1 MSQNNRPTL
10 CSLPSGGDLLVLV
23 CLQDGLA
30 RLARADAHGVLHRQQ
45 EDLPVADGTGPGVA
59 QDRVRHERHV
69 RVLHHALDLE
79 LRAQVDRDLRAAV
92 VLGDA
97 LLPAGSLHLGDGEA
111 RQAGVEQSLADRLE
125 RLVPDVGDD
134 HLHAV
139 TPSVAVMGVTGAGAG
154 TGTPRARSA
163 TGPVEPAPISGA
175 GMNCSGYPYIPCS
188 AMSSP
193 ASSSASVTRRP
204 IVFLIA
210 QNVP

>member
-1 MSQNNRPTL
+1 
-10 CSLPSGGDLLVLV
+10 
-23 CLQDGLA
+23 
-30 RLARADAHGVLHRQQ
+30 
-45 EDLPVADGTGPGVA
+45 PVADGTGPGVA

-97 LLPAGSLHLGDGEA
+97 LLPARALHLGDREA
-111 RQAGVEQSLADRLE
+111 REAGVEQSLADRLE
-125 RLVPDVGDD
+125 RLVSDVGDD

-139 TPSVAVMGVTGAGAG
+139 TPSVDAVIALTVAG

-175 GMNCSGYPYIPCS
+175 GLNC
-188 AMSSP
+188 
-193 ASSSASVTRRP
+193 
-204 IVFLIA
+204 
-210 QNVP
+210 